1 MCCRGIGTAAPADR
15 YTKAECLFAF
25 QESAWFTSVEP
36 RRAAPDS
43 TRTRNYC
50 RIRSSA
56 TALLTVIGKNGANQ
70 AVIDEIDA
78 SRKLPIAVQHA
89 T

>member
-1 MCCRGIGTAAPADR
+1 MHCRGIGAAAPTDR

-25 QESAWFTSVEP
+25 HEIAWFTRVEP

-50 RIRSSA
+50 HIRSSA
-56 TALLTVIGKNGANQ
+56 TALLTVIGKNGARQ
-70 AVIDEIDA
+70 AVINEIDA
-78 SRKLPIAVQHA
+78 SRKLPIAV
-89 T
+89 